1 VTTSLSQAREAWRDW
16 LRSERRLSGHTLTAY
31 EHDIAEFV
39 AFMTKYLGAPPTLA
53 QLGKLKPAEF
63 RAWLADRA
71 HQGLARTSTA
81 RAFSSVRSFFRF
93 LDKRDLAHNAS
104 IAAIQTPK
112 LPRSVPKALSERD
125 MAELLEPPPS
135 TTTGRDGWIEQ
146 RDTAILLLLYGAGLR
161 IGEALGLAKAT
172 IDSLLD
178 RGQDTL
184 DITGKGNKTRL
195 VPLLPAALEALA
207 AYRDACPF
215 MKARGPRDAF
225 FLGARGNPLDPAIV
239 QKRVR
244 RFGDAACAAPLLRH
258 PPAGGRRRPA
268 HHPGA
273 AGARQ
278 PVDHPALHR
287 RRRRPPERGL
297 PGGASASEGAR
308 LARSCFSS
316 NRPWRES
323 TESTGVHSGVDR
335 LDADDTRVSGQES
348 TNSAT
353 PRPLKNHLIEGPG
366 LKCRCHRDFRPS
378 SDSRRSTIIIMRAI
392 LHDHAPNTYYG
403 H

>member
-93 LDKRDLAHNAS
+93 LDKRDLVHNAS

-125 MAELLEPPPS
+125 MEELLEQPAAA
-135 TTTGRDGWIEQ
+135 TTGHDNWIEQ

-244 RFGDAACAAPLLRH
+244 DLRRQLGLAESVTPHALRHSFATHLLAAGGDLRTIQELLGHASLSTTQRYTDVDAARLSAVYRAAH
-258 PPAGGRRRPA
+258 PRAK
-268 HHPGA
+268 
-273 AGARQ
+273 
-278 PVDHPALHR
+278 V
-287 RRRRPPERGL
+287 RG
-297 PGGASASEGAR
+297 
-308 LARSCFSS
+308 
-316 NRPWRES
+316 
-323 TESTGVHSGVDR
+323 
-335 LDADDTRVSGQES
+335 
-348 TNSAT
+348 
-353 PRPLKNHLIEGPG
+353 
-366 LKCRCHRDFRPS
+366 
-378 SDSRRSTIIIMRAI
+378 
-392 LHDHAPNTYYG
+392 
-403 H
+403 